1 MLDCDESIA
10 LVHVQDQQP
19 SGSDWTSNFLAGTIG
34 GIAGLCV
41 GHPWDTVKV
50 RLQSKE
56 LAAKYSGTWNCF
68 STILKQEKVKGLYKG
83 MASPMVGVALVN
95 ALLFGVYGFFMDI
108 QMDNPGD
115 DPTLMQIYLAG
126 TGSGIVNSFISCP
139 MELSKIRLQN
149 QDQAAGAKITPGKL
163 GANTFYKGPMDCFKQ
178 TYRQGGIR
186 ACYRGLW
193 STILRETSYG
203 PYFLSYEIFCRALTP
218 EGQRTQDLSSGRLV
232 VAGGFAGIAGW
243 LSTYPTDVI
252 KTRIQAQHD
261 SIPKAQQFKG
271 VWDCTKHMY
280 REEGFRVF
288 FRGVNATVIRAF
300 PCNAATFLVYSLA
313 MRALIP
319 SDEVA
324 LA

>member
-10 LVHVQDQQP
+10 LVHVQEQP
-19 SGSDWTSNFLAGTIG
+19 AVGDWSANFIAGTIG

-56 LAAKYSGTWNCF
+56 LARKYSGTWNCF

-108 QMDNPGD
+108 QMANPND
-115 DPTLMQIYLAG
+115 DPTLLQIYLAG

-149 QDQAAGAKITPGKL
+149 QDQAIVSKGSAGG
-163 GANTFYKGPMDCFKQ
+163 TFYKGPMDCFKQ
-178 TYRQGGIR
+178 TFRQGGIR

-193 STILRETSYG
+193 TTILRETSYG

-218 EGQRTQDLSSGRLV
+218 EGQRTQDLSSSRLV

-261 SIPKAQQFKG
+261 STPKALQFKG
-271 VWDCTKHMY
+271 FWDCTKHMY
-280 REEGFRVF
+280 REEGMRVF

-313 MRALIP
+313 MRAMIP
-319 SDEVA
+319 TPDEA

>member
-1 MLDCDESIA
+1 HLEA
-10 LVHVQDQQP
+10 
-19 SGSDWTSNFLAGTIG
+19 T
-34 GIAGLCV
+34 
-41 GHPWDTVKV
+41 GHPISWQEQQEALPDYAWVIHGLIFLRPDWQPNASVPDTVKV

-56 LAAKYSGTWNCF
+56 LASKYSGTWNCF
-68 STILKQEKVKGLYKG
+68 STILKQEKVTGLYKG
-83 MASPMVGVALVN
+83 MVGVALVN

-108 QMDNPGD
+108 QMANPAD
-115 DPTLMQIYLAG
+115 EPTLMQIYLAG
-126 TGSGIVNSFISCP
+126 TGSGVVNSFISCP

-149 QDQAAGAKITPGKL
+149 QQNTTQTGTG
-163 GANTFYKGPMDCFKQ
+163 TFYKGPMDCFKQ
-178 TYRQGGIR
+178 TYRQGGLR

-193 STILRETSYG
+193 ATILRETSYG

-261 SIPKAQQFKG
+261 SLPKAQQFRG
-271 VWDCTKHMY
+271 VWHCTVHMY

-288 FRGVNATVIRAF
+288 FRGINATVIRAF
-300 PCNAATFLVYSLA
+300 PCNAATFLVYSLC

-319 SDEVA
+319 SEEA

>member
-1 MLDCDESIA
+1 
-10 LVHVQDQQP
+10 
-19 SGSDWTSNFLAGTIG
+19 
-34 GIAGLCV
+34 
-41 GHPWDTVKV
+41 
-50 RLQSKE
+50 
-56 LAAKYSGTWNCF
+56 
-68 STILKQEKVKGLYKG
+68 
-83 MASPMVGVALVN
+83 VGVALVN

-108 QMDNPGD
+108 QMTNPTD
-115 DPTLMQIYLAG
+115 EPTLTQIFLAG
-126 TGSGIVNSFISCP
+126 TGSGVVNSFISCP

-149 QDQAAGAKITPGKL
+149 QTNSSLIAGGGSGGGNA
-163 GANTFYKGPMDCFKQ
+163 FYKGPMDCFRQ
-178 TYRQGGIR
+178 TYRQGGLR

-252 KTRIQAQHD
+252 KTRIQSQHD
-261 SIPKAQQFKG
+261 STPKSQQYRG
-271 VWDCTKHMY
+271 VWDCTKQLY

-288 FRGVNATVIRAF
+288 FKGMNATVIRAF

-313 MRALIP
+313 MRSMMP
-319 SDEVA
+319 SSEAA

>member
-1 MLDCDESIA
+1 MDI
-10 LVHVQDQQP
+10 
-19 SGSDWTSNFLAGTIG
+19 

-83 MASPMVGVALVN
+83 MVGVALVN

-108 QMDNPGD
+108 QMDSPGS

-126 TGSGIVNSFISCP
+126 TGSGIVNSCP

-149 QDQAAGAKITPGKL
+149 QDQGPNFKRATGVAGT
-163 GANTFYKGPMDCFKQ
+163 TFYKGPMDCFKQ
-178 TYRQGGIR
+178 TYRQGGLR
-186 ACYRGLW
+186 GCYRGLW

-218 EGQRTQDLSSGRLV
+218 EGQRTQDLSSARLV

-261 SIPKAQQFKG
+261 SIPKAQQYRG
-271 VWDCTKHMY
+271 VWDCTKQLY

-288 FRGVNATVIRAF
+288 FKGVNATVIRAF

-313 MRALIP
+313 MRAMMP
-319 SDEVA
+319 SSEEA
-324 LA
+324 MA

>member
-10 LVHVQDQQP
+10 LVHVQEEQP
-19 SGSDWTSNFLAGTIG
+19 GADWTSNFVAGTVG

-56 LAAKYSGTWNCF
+56 LASRYSGTWNCF
-68 STILKQEKVKGLYKG
+68 TTILKQEKVAGLYKG

-108 QMDNPGD
+108 QMKNPGD
-115 DPTLMQIYLAG
+115 DPTLTQIFLAG
-126 TGSGIVNSFISCP
+126 TGSGVVNSFISCP

-149 QDQAAGAKITPGKL
+149 QDLGPGSKGVASAGK
-163 GANTFYKGPMDCFKQ
+163 TFYKGPMDCFKQ

-218 EGQRTQDLSSGRLV
+218 EGQRTQDLSSARLV

-243 LSTYPTDVI
+243 LSTYPTDMI

-261 SIPKAQQFKG
+261 STPKALQFKG
-271 VWDCTKHMY
+271 VWDCTKHLY
-280 REEGFRVF
+280 KEEGYRVF
-288 FRGVNATVIRAF
+288 FRGINATVIRAF

-313 MRALIP
+313 MRAMMP
-319 SDEVA
+319 ASDEA
-324 LA
+324 MA

>member
-1 MLDCDESIA
+1 MLDCDENIA
-10 LVHVQDQQP
+10 LLQEQ
-19 SGSDWTSNFLAGTIG
+19 SNGNDWTSNFVAGTIG
-34 GIAGLCV
+34 GVAGLCV

-68 STILKQEKVKGLYKG
+68 STILRQEKVKGLYKG

-108 QMDNPGD
+108 QMKNPGD
-115 DPTLMQIYLAG
+115 DPTLMQIFLAG
-126 TGSGIVNSFISCP
+126 TGSGVVNSFISCP

-149 QDQAAGAKITPGKL
+149 QQGPVGAGGAAPGT
-163 GANTFYKGPMDCFKQ
+163 AFYKGPMDCFKQ
-178 TYRQGGIR
+178 TYRQGGLR

-243 LSTYPTDVI
+243 MSTYPTDVI

-261 SIPKAQQFKG
+261 STPKALQFRG
-271 VWDCTKHMY
+271 VWDCTKQLY

-288 FRGVNATVIRAF
+288 FRGANATVIRAF
-300 PCNAATFLVYSLA
+300 PCNAATFLVYSMA
-313 MRALIP
+313 MRAMMP
-319 SDEVA
+319 SEEEA

>member
-1 MLDCDESIA
+1 MNGIKTNVKTLF
-10 LVHVQDQQP
+10 VHHAKKTFSP
-19 SGSDWTSNFLAGTIG
+19 LSSFIHFE

-108 QMDNPGD
+108 QMKNPGD

-126 TGSGIVNSFISCP
+126 TGSGIVNSCP

-149 QDQAAGAKITPGKL
+149 QDQAAGMAKSGGSGL
-163 GANTFYKGPMDCFKQ
+163 GSTFYKGPMDCFKQ

-203 PYFLSYEIFCRALTP
+203 PYFLSYEIFCRVLTP

-261 SIPKAQQFKG
+261 SLPKSQQFKG
-271 VWDCTKHMY
+271 MWDCTKHMY

-313 MRALIP
+313 MRALMP
-319 SDEVA
+319 AAPEEA

>member
-1 MLDCDESIA
+1 
-10 LVHVQDQQP
+10 V
-19 SGSDWTSNFLAGTIG
+19 
-34 GIAGLCV
+34 AGLCV

-56 LAAKYSGTWNCF
+56 LASRYSGTWNCF
-68 STILKQEKVKGLYKG
+68 TTILKQEKVKGLYKG

-108 QMDNPGD
+108 QMANPAD
-115 DPTLMQIYLAG
+115 DPTLLQIFIAG
-126 TGSGIVNSFISCP
+126 TGSGVVNSFISCP

-149 QDQAAGAKITPGKL
+149 QDQ
-163 GANTFYKGPMDCFKQ
+163 GANTKGKISSTFYKGPMDCFRQ
-178 TYRQGGIR
+178 TFRQGGLR

-193 STILRETSYG
+193 ATILRETSYG

-243 LSTYPTDVI
+243 LSTYPTDMI
-252 KTRIQAQHD
+252 KTRMQAQHE
-261 SIPKAQQFKG
+261 STPKAQQFKG
-271 VWDCTKHMY
+271 VWDCTKHLY

-313 MRALIP
+313 MRALMPTP
-319 SDEVA
+319 SEA

>member
-10 LVHVQDQQP
+10 LVHVQEQS
-19 SGSDWTSNFLAGTIG
+19 SGADWTSNFVAGTIG

-56 LAAKYSGTWNCF
+56 LASKYSGTWNCF
-68 STILKQEKVKGLYKG
+68 STILKQEKVTGLYKG

-108 QMDNPGD
+108 QMTNPGD
-115 DPTLMQIYLAG
+115 DPTLTQIFLAG
-126 TGSGIVNSFISCP
+126 TGSGVVNSFISCP

-149 QDQAAGAKITPGKL
+149 QDQGSGPKSVAAGKS
-163 GANTFYKGPMDCFKQ
+163 FYKGPMDCFKQ

-232 VAGGFAGIAGW
+232 VAGGFAGITGW
-243 LSTYPTDVI
+243 LSTYPSDVI

-261 SIPKAQQFKG
+261 SIPKAQQFRG
-271 VWDCTKHMY
+271 MWDCARHMY
-280 REEGFRVF
+280 KEEGYRVF
-288 FRGVNATVIRAF
+288 FRGINATVIRAF

-313 MRALIP
+313 MRAMMP
-319 SDEVA
+319 ASDEA

>member
-1 MLDCDESIA
+1 
-10 LVHVQDQQP
+10 
-19 SGSDWTSNFLAGTIG
+19 
-34 GIAGLCV
+34 
-41 GHPWDTVKV
+41 TVKV

-108 QMDNPGD
+108 QMKNPGD

-149 QDQAAGAKITPGKL
+149 QDQAAGVVKSGSSGL
-163 GANTFYKGPMDCFKQ
+163 GTTFYKGPMDCFKQ
-178 TYRQGGIR
+178 TYRQGGLR

-261 SIPKAQQFKG
+261 SLPKSQQFKG

-313 MRALIP
+313 MRALMP
-319 SDEVA
+319 AAPEEA

>member
-1 MLDCDESIA
+1 ML
-10 LVHVQDQQP
+10 
-19 SGSDWTSNFLAGTIG
+19 SNIKS
-34 GIAGLCV
+34 IAGLCV

-108 QMDNPGD
+108 QMKNPGD

-149 QDQAAGAKITPGKL
+149 QDQDSGFSKANAKGLPT
-163 GANTFYKGPMDCFKQ
+163 NFYKGPMDCFKQ
-178 TYRQGGIR
+178 TYRQGGLR

-203 PYFLSYEIFCRALTP
+203 PYFLSYEILCRALTP
-218 EGQRTQDLSSGRLV
+218 EGQRTQDLSSARLV
-232 VAGGFAGIAGW
+232 VAGGFAGILGW

-261 SIPKAQQFKG
+261 SLPRSQQFRG
-271 VWDCTKHMY
+271 VWHCTKHMY
-280 REEGFRVF
+280 REEGIRVF
-288 FRGVNATVIRAF
+288 FKGVNATIIRAF
-300 PCNAATFLVYSLA
+300 PCNAATFLVYSLC
-313 MRALIP
+313 MRALMP
-319 SDEVA
+319 APEEA

>member
-1 MLDCDESIA
+1 M
-10 LVHVQDQQP
+10 P
-19 SGSDWTSNFLAGTIG
+19 

-56 LAAKYSGTWNCF
+56 LASKYTGTWNCF

-83 MASPMVGVALVN
+83 MVGVALVN

-108 QMDNPGD
+108 QMDNPQD
-115 DPTLMQIYLAG
+115 EPTLLQIYLAG

-149 QDQAAGAKITPGKL
+149 QQEVTPTGIKGTKGTL
-163 GANTFYKGPMDCFKQ
+163 ATATARSGTFYKGPMDCFKQ

-218 EGQRTQDLSSGRLV
+218 AGQRTQDLSSGRLV

-261 SIPKAQQFKG
+261 SAPKSQQFRG
-271 VWDCTKHMY
+271 VWHCTVHMY
-280 REEGFRVF
+280 REEGMRVF
-288 FRGVNATVIRAF
+288 FRGINATVIRAF
-300 PCNAATFLVYSLA
+300 PCNAATFLIYSLC
-313 MRALIP
+313 MRALLP
-319 SDEVA
+319 SEEA

>member
-1 MLDCDESIA
+1 MLDCDESAA
-10 LVHVQDQQP
+10 LVHAQEGP
-19 SGSDWTSNFLAGTIG
+19 SVGDWTSNFIAGTLG
-34 GIAGLCV
+34 GVAGLCV

-56 LAAKYSGTWNCF
+56 LSSKYSGTWNCF

-108 QMDNPGD
+108 QMANPTD
-115 DPTLMQIYLAG
+115 DPTLLQIFLAG
-126 TGSGIVNSFISCP
+126 TGSGVVNSFISCP

-149 QDQAAGAKITPGKL
+149 QDQGSMSGGGTNK
-163 GANTFYKGPMDCFKQ
+163 TFYKGPMDCFKQ
-178 TYRQGGIR
+178 TYRQGGLR

-218 EGQRTQDLSSGRLV
+218 EGQRTQDLSSSRLV

-252 KTRIQAQHD
+252 KTRIQSQHD
-261 SIPKAQQFKG
+261 SIPKAQQYKG
-271 VWDCTKHMY
+271 VWDCARQLYK
-280 REEGFRVF
+280 EEGMRVF
-288 FRGVNATVIRAF
+288 FKGVNATVIRAF

-313 MRALIP
+313 MRAMMP
-319 SDEVA
+319 ASNEA